1 MVKGI
6 VVLATYIFIS
16 LISVYLVYTDE
27 VKYNNLKSKN
37 KISLFTILIISLLF
51 TFFNIFSTNISLE
64 YGSDRIIYA
73 YEFTGVRSS
82 GSVAL
87 DFLFK
92 IFREFGG
99 NIKIFFYF
107 TTFVCVFLTLLA
119 YRISK
124 KTNYKVFILL
134 LTSEWILFTITALK
148 QTYACVFSCFFF
160 IFLIEY
166 DNKKYGTIFSVI
178 FAIIASMFHITGL
191 ILFPLFILVKMKKIT
206 EKKLMIL
213 LLLIILSI
221 FLLKPISLFFKEIV
235 GIFFPAYEIKI
246 NSYFTRETNILEVS
260 SFSFIKYLPIYYIAI
275 LGIIKKKYIL
285 DIENY
290 DHYLIISVL
299 GAGLVGY
306 TVVSYWF
313 YRFNGI
319 FYFPMFIF
327 YKLLNSKIKNILE
340 HNCNNIIVYGGS
352 LVILMRKIILIFINY
367 GQF

>member
-1 MVKGI
+1 MIKGI
-6 VVLATYIFIS
+6 VVLETYIFIS
-16 LISVYLVYTDE
+16 LISIYLVYADE
-27 VKYNNLKSKN
+27 IKYNNLKLKN
-37 KISLFTILIISLLF
+37 KISFFTILIISLLF
-51 TFFNIFSTNISLE
+51 TAFNIFSTNISLE
-64 YGSDRIIYA
+64 YGSDRINYA
-73 YEFTGVRSS
+73 YEFTGLRSS

-99 NIKIFFYF
+99 NIEIFFYF
-107 TTFVCVFLTLLA
+107 TTFICVFLTLLA

-148 QTYACVFSCFFF
+148 QTYACVFSYFFF
-160 IFLIEY
+160 IFLTEY
-166 DNKKYGTIFSVI
+166 DNKKYGTIFSII
-178 FAIIASMFHITGL
+178 FAILASMFHITGL
-191 ILFPLFILVKMKKIT
+191 IFFPLLILLKMKKIT

-213 LLLIILSI
+213 LLLIISSI
-221 FLLKPISLFFKEIV
+221 FLLKPLSLFFKEIV
-235 GIFFPAYEIKI
+235 GIFFPVYEIKI
-246 NSYFTRETNILEVS
+246 NSYFTKGTNILGIS

-306 TVVSYWF
+306 TVASYWF
-313 YRFNGI
+313 SRFNGI

-327 YKLLNSKIKNILE
+327 YDLLNSKIKNRLE
-340 HNCNNIIVYGGS
+340 HKCNDIIVYGGS
-352 LVILMRKIILIFINY
+352 FLMLTRKIILIFVNY